1 MSMFQVSFP
10 DRKDKQSIITEGT
23 SKQAVWD
30 RYHREY
36 PFENIVVLPYLW
48 VLEMMFNAAKNIE

>member
-10 DRKDKQSIITEGT
+10 DRKDKRPIITEGV
-23 SKQAVWD
+23 SKRAVWD

-36 PFENIVVLPYLW
+36 PFENIVVLRIYGCS
-48 VLEMMFNAAKNIE
+48 K